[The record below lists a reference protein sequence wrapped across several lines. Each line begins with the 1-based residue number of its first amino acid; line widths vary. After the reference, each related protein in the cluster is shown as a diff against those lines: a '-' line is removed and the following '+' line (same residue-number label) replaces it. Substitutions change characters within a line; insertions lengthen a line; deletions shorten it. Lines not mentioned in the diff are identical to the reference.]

1 MIKLLFVETGENASA
16 KDQINPLHCRFKL
29 MFLQAH
35 LSWISVSTDRNRLSK
50 LSAKSTLSGWNQ
62 NNILRVPEE
71 RILVFMLALFG
82 TVPTKIWIREKGQTD
97 MIVKYLYY

>member
-29 MFLQAH
+29 MFPQAH
-35 LSWISVSTDRNRLSK
+35 LSWISVSTD
-50 LSAKSTLSGWNQ
+50 
-62 NNILRVPEE
+62 ILRVPEE
-71 RILVFMLALFG
+71 RILVFMLALCG
-82 TVPTKIWIREKGQTD
+82 TVPTKIWIGKKGQTD